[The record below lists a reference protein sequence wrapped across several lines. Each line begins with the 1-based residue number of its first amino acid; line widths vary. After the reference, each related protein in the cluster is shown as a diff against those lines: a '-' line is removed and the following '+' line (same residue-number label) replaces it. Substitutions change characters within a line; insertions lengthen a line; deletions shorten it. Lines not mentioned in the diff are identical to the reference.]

1 MPSGKIPAA
10 ILFLVRH
17 AIRLVPANQNMDLF
31 RYVERHYQLIDGQDP
46 AVSETGCSMSLV
58 KNAPFSLFER
68 PRLPSLL
75 WAQRSKIDGLA
86 TRRGASH
93 RALAIAS
100 PARGR
105 DCSANAAHH
114 MRGQRESPGRSGGAA
129 VTGIRS
135 LKYAERRL
143 WVNNNLV
150 LCTRSPK
157 APMADNDQHSI
168 DEESGLGSRSTNDQ
182 VTSSINGKEFVPFDP
197 LTSHI
202 DEEFAEF
209 SMDGGRS
216 SFYESQRTESKEA
229 EDSLVQQHSVSMNW
243 HNLCLSVRSPGG
255 GCFNRSKEATV
266 KPILKDI
273 TGYARPGQMLAIMG
287 GSGAGKST
295 LLAMLGGRVPV
306 GEYEISG
313 DLRVNGHER
322 DVNMFRRYTGF
333 VEQDD
338 RMFAD
343 LTVREQIEFSAR
355 CRLPASMPAEKKQ
368 RRVEQVITE
377 LGLAKAVDTK
387 IGNAVQRGV
396 SGGERKRVNIGIEL
410 VTNPPLLLLDEPTTG
425 LDSFQAQAVML
436 TMLRLA
442 RRGRTIIATIHQP
455 RSQIFQM
462 FDYLLLLSE
471 GHQIYFG
478 PAKDMVPYF
487 AALKYPCPSYF
498 NPADFALDLMSL
510 NARSKTLEKQ
520 TRARISY
527 LANCFAEHVPELAL
541 PLDDPLG
548 ATGDL
553 HTKVT
558 RKGISLFSK
567 EGEPNYAEPWPVQF
581 ALLVRRSFSL
591 MIRERGTNF
600 ARLFQTIIFSVV
612 LGLIWLNTGRNA
624 ADFSAVPGVLFF
636 LLINQSFGASF
647 GVVFLFPLERGI
659 VLRERTSRFYRVSAY
674 FLAKSVAELPRL
686 VALALL
692 FSCITYW
699 MVGLQPHPS
708 SFFIFVAIVLI
719 TTHTAESLTLMAST
733 SAKSPQTAAAIA
745 PVLIVLSLLFGG
757 FFIGPNVIPVWLR
770 WLRYISFIFYGFAA
784 VMTNQFGYISS
795 SSSQQNPL
803 NIYHIN
809 SFGIGGN
816 IGFLIMLDVAYR
828 TVAYLFLLWNKPRFQ
843 KSI

>member
-1 MPSGKIPAA
+1 MEENRVQVLDEETG
-10 ILFLVRH
+10 L
-17 AIRLVPANQNMDLF
+17 
-31 RYVERHYQLIDGQDP
+31 
-46 AVSETGCSMSLV
+46 SETTV
-58 KNAPFSLFER
+58 NDHVT
-68 PRLPSLL
+68 
-75 WAQRSKIDGLA
+75 DGLD
-86 TRRGASH
+86 GEH
-93 RALAIAS
+93 
-100 PARGR
+100 
-105 DCSANAAHH
+105 
-114 MRGQRESPGRSGGAA
+114 
-129 VTGIRS
+129 
-135 LKYAERRL
+135 Y
-143 WVNNNLV
+143 
-150 LCTRSPK
+150 
-157 APMADNDQHSI
+157 
-168 DEESGLGSRSTNDQ
+168 
-182 VTSSINGKEFVPFDP
+182 VPFDP
-197 LTSHI
+197 MTSHI

-209 SMDGGRS
+209 SMDGGRG
-216 SFYESQRTESKEA
+216 SFYDGQRTESKDA
-229 EDSLVQQHSVSMNW
+229 EDALVQQHSVSMNW
-243 HNLCLSVRSPGG
+243 HNLSLSVRIPGG
-255 GCFNRSKEATV
+255 GLLNRSKEASL
-266 KPILKDI
+266 KPILKGI
-273 TGYARPGQMLAIMG
+273 TGYVRPGQMLAIMG

-355 CRLPASMPAEKKQ
+355 CRLPASMPPEKKQ

-377 LGLAKAVDTK
+377 LGLSKSVDTL

-478 PAKDMVPYF
+478 PAKEMVPYF
-487 AALKYPCPSYF
+487 AALKYPCPAYF

-510 NARSKTLEKQ
+510 NPRSRTLEKQ
-520 TRARISY
+520 TRARITY
-527 LANCFAEHVPELAL
+527 LANRFAEHLPEITL

-558 RKGISLFSK
+558 RKRISLFSS
-567 EGEPNYAEPWPVQF
+567 EGEPNYAEPWTVQF
-581 ALLVRRSFSL
+581 ALLMKRSFSL
-591 MIRERGTNF
+591 MIREKGTNV
-600 ARLFQTIIFSVV
+600 ARLAQTLIFAIV
-612 LGLIWLNTGRNA
+612 LGLIWLNTARNA
-624 ADFSAVPGVLFF
+624 SDFSAVPGVLFF

-686 VALALL
+686 VFLAIL

-708 SFFIFVAIVLI
+708 SFFIFVALVLL
-719 TTHTAESLTLMAST
+719 TTHTAESLTLMASA

-757 FFIGPNVIPVWLR
+757 FFIGPDVIPVWLR
-770 WLRYISFIFYGFAA
+770 WIRFVSFIYYGFAA
-784 VMTNQFGYISS
+784 VMVNQFGYISS
-795 SSSQQNPL
+795 SNTTQNPL
-803 NIYHIN
+803 KLYNIN

-828 TVAYLFLLWNKPRFQ
+828 SIAYFFLLRNKPRFQ
-843 KSI
+843 RSI

>member
-1 MPSGKIPAA
+1 MGD
-10 ILFLVRH
+10 VYE
-17 AIRLVPANQNMDLF
+17 N
-31 RYVERHYQLIDGQDP
+31 G
-46 AVSETGCSMSLV
+46 TGDEE
-58 KNAPFSLFER
+58 A
-68 PRLPSLL
+68 
-75 WAQRSKIDGLA
+75 GA
-86 TRRGASH
+86 T
-93 RALAIAS
+93 
-100 PARGR
+100 
-105 DCSANAAHH
+105 AAH
-114 MRGQRESPGRSGGAA
+114 RNEEINA
-129 VTGIRS
+129 TGNRDS
-135 LKYAERRL
+135 Y
-143 WVNNNLV
+143 
-150 LCTRSPK
+150 
-157 APMADNDQHSI
+157 
-168 DEESGLGSRSTNDQ
+168 
-182 VTSSINGKEFVPFDP
+182 VPFDP
-197 LTSHI
+197 LKSHV
-202 DEEFAEF
+202 DDEFAEF
-209 SMDGGRS
+209 STDAGQG
-216 SFYESQRTESKEA
+216 SFFEGQRMESKSVEV
-229 EDSLVQQHSVSMNW
+229 SLIQQHTFSMNW
-243 HNLCLSVRSPGG
+243 HDLCLSVRLKTGG
-255 GCFNRSKEATV
+255 PFKRSKETVV
-266 KPILKDI
+266 KPILKGI
-273 TGYARPGQMLAIMG
+273 TGYARPGQVLAIMG
-287 GSGAGKST
+287 GSGAGKT
-295 LLAMLGGRVPV
+295 ALLSMLGGRIPV

-313 DLRVNGHER
+313 ELRINGHER

-333 VEQDD
+333 VEQDA
-338 RMFAD
+338 RVFAD
-343 LTVREQIEFSAR
+343 LTVREQIEFSAQ
-355 CRLPASMPAEKKQ
+355 CRLPASMPIEKKM

-377 LGLAKAVDTK
+377 LGLANATNTL

-487 AALKYPCPSYF
+487 AALKYPCPAYF
-498 NPADFALDLMSL
+498 NPADFALDLISL

-527 LANCFAEHVPELAL
+527 LANRFLEHKSEASL

-558 RKGISLFSK
+558 RKGVSLFSS

-581 ALLVRRSFSL
+581 GLLVKRSFKL
-591 MIRERGTNF
+591 MVREKGTNF
-600 ARLFQTIIFSVV
+600 ARFFQTIIFSVV
-612 LGLIWLNTGRNA
+612 LGLIWLNTGRNSS
-624 ADFSAVPGVLFF
+624 DFNAVPGVLFF

-686 VALALL
+686 VVLAVL

-708 SFFIFVAIVLI
+708 SFFIFVALVLL
-719 TTHTAESLTLMAST
+719 TTHTAESLTLMASA
-733 SAKSPQTAAAIA
+733 SASSPQTAAAIA

-770 WLRYISFIFYGFAA
+770 WLRFVSFIYYGFAA
-784 VMTNQFGYISS
+784 VMDNEFGYIPRSNTN
-795 SSSQQNPL
+795 NPL
-803 NIYHIN
+803 VTYNIN

-828 TVAYLFLLWNKPRFQ
+828 AIAFVFLRYNKPRLQ